1 MVEGSTFWF
10 ELSLRRTHDAPT
22 ERKSGDTRT
31 LSGQRALI
39 VDDNATNRRILRQ
52 QLRSWGVEAVEAADG
67 FEALE
72 LAGTAAQDGRAF
84 DLGVIDLNMPG
95 MDGMELAQELKANA
109 PTASTM
115 LFLLSSSGN
124 RLEPGASHLTGF
136 AASLTKPVRSS
147 ELFDCLI
154 TTMNSGLEDSRD
166 EVAPAEHPD
175 KAAAA
180 PATAGIILLVEDN
193 KVNQMVGSKVLQN
206 LGYRYDIA
214 NNGVEAVRAF
224 ESGSYDALLMDC
236 QMPEMDGYEA
246 TGAIRRLEAETNAA
260 RTPIIAMT
268 AAAMEGD
275 REACLASGMDDFI
288 TKPVRL
294 EIVATVLARWVGS
307 HATTDEKRELSV
319 SGPVGASS

>member
-1 MVEGSTFWF
+1 M
-10 ELSLRRTHDAPT
+10 
-22 ERKSGDTRT
+22 
-31 LSGQRALI
+31 
-39 VDDNATNRRILRQ
+39 
-52 QLRSWGVEAVEAADG
+52 
-67 FEALE
+67 
-72 LAGTAAQDGRAF
+72 
-84 DLGVIDLNMPG
+84 
-95 MDGMELAQELKANA
+95 
-109 PTASTM
+109 
-115 LFLLSSSGN
+115 LSSSGN

-154 TTMNSGLEDSRD
+154 TTMNSGLQVDRD
-166 EVAPAEHPD
+166 EVGPHEPPAQG
-175 KAAAA
+175 AAA
-180 PATAGIILLVEDN
+180 PGAAGMILLVEDN

-214 NNGVEAVRAF
+214 NNGLEGVRAF
-224 ESGSYDALLMDC
+224 EAGSYDAVLMDC

-246 TGAIRRLEAETNAA
+246 TGAIRRLEADTGAA
-260 RTPIIAMT
+260 RRTPIIAMT

-307 HATTDEKRELSV
+307 HAAPGDEHELSV
-319 SGPVGASS
+319 SGPVGVS